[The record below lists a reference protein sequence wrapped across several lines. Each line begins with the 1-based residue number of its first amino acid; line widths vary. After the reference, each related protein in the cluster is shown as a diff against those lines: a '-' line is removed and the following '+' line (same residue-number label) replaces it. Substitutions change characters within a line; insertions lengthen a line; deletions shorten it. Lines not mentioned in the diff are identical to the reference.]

1 MAGKSNKG
9 IGFHLL
15 YGVVNLIAMLP
26 FGVLYFI
33 SDFLYIIVYYV
44 VGYRRKVVRK
54 NLVNSFPHKK
64 EDEIVRIE
72 KKFYRHLCDY
82 GVETIKTLRISEK
95 EIRKRMVFKNPEIV
109 NRLTKDGNSCLLSLG
124 HYGNWEWVPS
134 IGLYL
139 LPEVEQGH
147 VYKTLKSKAFDELF
161 LKIRSRFKP
170 RPIEMKRIYRTI
182 IQNRNEGKAMVI
194 GFLSDQ
200 RPPANGSDEYWTTFL
215 HQDTQVQTGMERI
228 AQQFGFAVV
237 YLDIKKVKRGHYVG
251 DFSVITADGSVE
263 EPRAIMEK
271 YTRKLEET
279 ILHAPAYYL
288 WSHNKWSRKRNR
300 NEE

>member
-1 MAGKSNKG
+1 MTEKNNKG

-26 FGVLYFI
+26 FGVLYI
-33 SDFLYIIVYYV
+33 LSDFLYIIVYYV
-44 VGYRRKVVRK
+44 VGYRKKVVRK
-54 NLVNSFPHKK
+54 NLVNSLPHKK
-64 EDEIVRIE
+64 EDDIIRIE
-72 KKFYRHLCDY
+72 KKFYHHLCDY

-124 HYGNWEWVPS
+124 HYGNWEWVTS

-139 LPEVEQGH
+139 LPEVESGH

-170 RPIEMKRIYRTI
+170 KPIEMKRIYRTI
-182 IQNRNEGKAMVI
+182 IQKKNDGKAMVI

-200 RPPANGSDEYWTTFL
+200 RPPKNHSDEYWTTFL
-215 HQDTQVQTGMERI
+215 NQDTQVQTGMERI

-251 DFSVITADGSVE
+251 DFSVITADGSNE
-263 EPRAIMEK
+263 EPHAIMGK

-279 ILHAPAYYL
+279 ILYEPAYYL
-288 WSHNKWSRKRNR
+288 WSHNKWSRKKKQ
-300 NEE
+300 E

>member
-1 MAGKSNKG
+1 MAGKNKKG
-9 IGFHLL
+9 IGFYLL
-15 YGVVNLIAMLP
+15 YGVLNLIAILP
-26 FGVLYFI
+26 FGVLYFL
-33 SDFLYIIVYYV
+33 SDILYVIVYYL

-54 NLVNSFPHKK
+54 NLINSFPRKK
-64 EDEIVRIE
+64 EKEILQIE

-82 GVETIKTLRISEK
+82 SVETIKTLRISDE

-109 NRLTKDGNSCLLSLG
+109 YRLTKDGNSCLLSLG

-161 LKIRSRFKP
+161 FKIRSRFNPK
-170 RPIEMKRIYRTI
+170 PIEMKSVYRTI
-182 IQNRNEGKAMVI
+182 IRNRNDGKAMVI

-200 RPPANGSDEYWTTFL
+200 RPKKQNNENWMTFL
-215 HQDTQVQTGMERI
+215 NQDTIVQTGMERI
-228 AQQFGFAVV
+228 AEQFGFAVV
-237 YLDIKKVKRGHYVG
+237 YLDIKKVKRGYYVG
-251 DFSVITADGSVE
+251 DFSVITADASNE
-263 EPRAIMEK
+263 EELAVTER

-279 ILHAPAYYL
+279 ILHEPAYYL
-288 WSHNKWSRKRNR
+288 WSHNKWSRKKKQKA
-300 NEE
+300 